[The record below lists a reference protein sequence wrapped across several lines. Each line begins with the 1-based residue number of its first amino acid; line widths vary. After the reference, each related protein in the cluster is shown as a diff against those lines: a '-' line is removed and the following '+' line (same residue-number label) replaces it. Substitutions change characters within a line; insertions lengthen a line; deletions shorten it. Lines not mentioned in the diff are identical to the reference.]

1 LYRQFRP
8 GAPYQPAAGCVY
20 NSSVVNREE
29 LLQRYRT
36 LKSREKGAYDS
47 VATAGN
53 LLHVSERIR
62 DEVYTQVENGQCPE
76 PDKAWVAL
84 YGLEICRDILTKA
97 DQAWQ
102 DLGNK
107 LAEILSEIEKTK

>member
-1 LYRQFRP
+1 
-8 GAPYQPAAGCVY
+8 
-20 NSSVVNREE
+20 VVNHEE
-29 LLQRYRT
+29 LLQRYRA
-36 LKSREKGAYDS
+36 LKSRETGAYDS

-53 LLHVSERIR
+53 LLHISQRIR

-102 DLGNK
+102 DLGSQ
-107 LAEILSEIEKTK
+107 LAEILRKIEETK